1 MTKIERKIARKIAVI
16 SSNRADAGLLTG
28 LMHSI
33 NQHSDLK
40 LLLFVSSMHLSDH
53 DHDFWQEFTAQ
64 KLNITEKIPLLING
78 NQPLDN
84 AIALGKA
91 VQQFAKVLQHYQPD
105 ILVILGDR
113 FEIFAAASA
122 AMMLQIPVAHLHGGE
137 LTLGAIDD
145 AIRHA
150 ISKMAQIHFTATEQY
165 RQRLL
170 QMGEQPDRV
179 FNVGATST
187 DILLDMNYL
196 NRQALE
202 KILNIKIKH
211 AFFLITWHPET
222 LQAAHTDSDDPLK
235 GLKELI
241 KALQQFPD
249 YQIIFTKA
257 NCDSGGQAINR
268 YLEKLSEQH
277 ADYYLFSS
285 LGIQNYTSLV
295 KLSHAVI
302 GNSSSALLEV
312 ASLRKPAVNIGHR
325 QDGRYKPESVINC
338 EADSKSI
345 TQAINRALSD
355 AHRQTC
361 KNMSLPYGEGN
372 TNQKITQ
379 VLAEIELNNI
389 MYKPFYNPGADCS

>member
-1 MTKIERKIARKIAVI
+1 MTKIARKIAVI

-40 LLLFVSSMHLSDH
+40 LLLFVSGMHLSDH
-53 DHDFWQEFTAQ
+53 NHNFWQEFTAQ
-64 KLNITEKIPLLING
+64 KLNITEKIPLSING

-84 AIALGKA
+84 AIALGEA
-91 VQQFAKVLQHYQPD
+91 VQQFAKVLQYYQPD

-122 AMMLQIPVAHLHGGE
+122 AMMLQIPIAHLHGGE

-202 KILNIKIKH
+202 KILNIKIKQ

-235 GLKELI
+235 GLKELV

-285 LGIQNYTSLV
+285 LGMQNYTSLV

-338 EADSKSI
+338 EADCKSI

-389 MYKPFYNPGADCS
+389 MYKPFYNPGADYC